1 MGKKNNNSTA
11 TSRPHRAPKSS
22 GKPSGRGFTG
32 HRGRGRNYA
41 GQSTEVG
48 FQERPES
55 AVDQDEDEAEEGSS
69 QDDDSEAEIE
79 IDVQVAMWDFNHC
92 DPRRCSG
99 KKLSRLGLI
108 KELRVGSRFR
118 GIVVSPKGKSVVSP
132 ADRDIILGGGLAVV
146 ECSWARL
153 DDVPFNKIASPHERL
168 LPYLMATNPTNYG
181 KPWRL
186 NCVEALAAAFYI
198 TGFNAYADKLLSRF
212 GWGTSFWKVNQT
224 YLEIYQKCK
233 SSKEVEAAQKKIMDD
248 LEESWNESRKHKESH
263 GLVDSEDLLV
273 ENPNWRRIEESSEEE
288 EVSENALVDVKPGSA
303 PSPPPD
309 SESEDDKPTDDR
321 LTSK

>member
-1 MGKKNNNSTA
+1 MQSCLGFKRDQRVPSTKK
-11 TSRPHRAPKSS
+11 RMRMKKGPLK
-22 GKPSGRGFTG
+22 
-32 HRGRGRNYA
+32 
-41 GQSTEVG
+41 
-48 FQERPES
+48 
-55 AVDQDEDEAEEGSS
+55 
-69 QDDDSEAEIE
+69 
-79 IDVQVAMWDFNHC
+79 DFNHC

-108 KELRVGSRFR
+108 KELRIGSRFR

-132 ADRDIILGGGLAVV
+132 ADREIILAGGLAVV

-198 TGFNAYADKLLSRF
+198 TGFNSYADKLLSRF
-212 GWGTSFWKVNQT
+212 GWGESFWKVNQT

-233 SSKEVEAAQKKIMDD
+233 SAEEVEAAQKKIMDD
-248 LEESWNESRKHKESH
+248 LEESWNESRRKKAIIYY
-263 GLVDSEDLLV
+263 
-273 ENPNWRRIEESSEEE
+273 R
-288 EVSENALVDVKPGSA
+288 
-303 PSPPPD
+303 
-309 SESEDDKPTDDR
+309 
-321 LTSK
+321 TSLSGRQSDQEWNSLKARKYP